1 MLLLAFD
8 TATPSVSVAL
18 HDGSAVVA
26 QRSGEGSMRHAE
38 LLAPG
43 IVAVL
48 DDAGVDRRDLT
59 DVAVGVG
66 PGPYTG
72 LRVGVVT
79 ARTLAAALGVRLHG
93 VCTLDVIAAQA
104 RRSGID
110 GPLVVATD
118 ARRKEVYWARYDSA
132 GHRVTGPAVDRPA
145 ELAAQLPD
153 GMPVVGRGARLYGD
167 MLTAV
172 DGPVDP
178 DAGVLAELVVGGRVD
193 ELDAEPLYLRR
204 PDVREPGPRK
214 RVS

>member
-1 MLLLAFD
+1 VLLLAFD
-8 TATPSVSVAL
+8 TATPTVSVAL
-18 HDGSAVVA
+18 RDGETVLAS
-26 QRSGEGSMRHAE
+26 RTREGAMRHAE

-43 IVAVL
+43 IAEVL
-48 DDAGVDRRDLT
+48 SDAGVDRRDLT

-93 VCTLDVIAAQA
+93 VCTLDVLDAQA
-104 RRSGID
+104 RHAGQD
-110 GPLVVATD
+110 GPVVVTTD
-118 ARRKEVYWARYDSA
+118 ARRKEIYWARYDAA

-145 ELAAQLPD
+145 DVAAQLPA
-153 GMPVVGRGARLYGD
+153 GAAVVGRGARLYPD
-167 MLTAV
+167 LFPAV
-172 DGPVDP
+172 GGPVDP
-178 DAGVLAELVVGGRVD
+178 DAAVLADLAVRGAVPELA
-193 ELDAEPLYLRR
+193 AEPLYLRR